1 MLDAVKN
8 KLNNVKNDI
17 ISAVYAPPTEST
29 FFKEGKLTVQEF
41 VASGDQ
47 LIGMCP
53 QWKWMPASADKYV
66 NKYLPLE
73 K

>member
-53 QWKWMPASADKYV
+53 
-66 NKYLPLE
+66 
-73 K
+73 